1 MDLARADGFRPNL
14 SHESD
19 ATYEAQT
26 KEDKDPFSLPKGPV
40 TRSQTRNLRKAIS
53 TWFTPNQ
60 SHLQPENKR
69 TRVDSLQVFH
79 LRSLFVG
86 VNLTI
91 TSTSTQVFDLS
102 IDLMHTE
109 DPFHLDFYPSVH
121 PSSIKFYQGDKPII
135 KPQHAAILEFLR
147 QETKATYSS
156 FSKCFIE
163 KLLVVL

>member
-1 MDLARADGFRPNL
+1 MFFFLHKPCRFHFVVHSLFNKNL
-14 SHESD
+14 LLTCESFV
-19 ATYEAQT
+19 Q
-26 KEDKDPFSLPKGPV
+26 FL
-40 TRSQTRNLRKAIS
+40 NLVC
-53 TWFTPNQ
+53 
-60 SHLQPENKR
+60 LG
-69 TRVDSLQVFH
+69 VDSLQVFR

-91 TSTSTQVFDLS
+91 SGTSTQVFDLS

-135 KPQHAAILEFLR
+135 KPQHVAILEFLR